1 MISSN
6 VTEHQYKTSLKSLM
20 KVAIEQNST
29 ASETAAEIVL
39 SLNNGGTW
47 KLNLCGL
54 HSLDHSN
61 IIAAK
66 QCIAGKLKFGTEP
79 DYLFM
84 GADEIILEL
93 KNKYK
98 HLKVK
103 K

>member
-6 VTEHQYKTSLKSLM
+6 VTEHQYKTSLKTLM

-54 HSLDHSN
+54 HS
-61 IIAAK
+61 
-66 QCIAGKLKFGTEP
+66 P
-79 DYLFM
+79 
-84 GADEIILEL
+84 
-93 KNKYK
+93 
-98 HLKVK
+98 
-103 K
+103 